1 MSGIYEQLGIR
12 TIINA
17 KGVSTRVSGGIMS
30 PEVADAMRDASRHCV
45 DIWEL
50 QGRASEIIADLTGA
64 EAGIVT
70 SGAAAGLLLGT
81 AACIAGL
88 DPAKMNRLPDTA
100 GMKDEV
106 VMARSHRNFYDHA
119 VRTAGAKLVE
129 VGIPD
134 RFSGAGVRDTEAWE
148 IAAAI
153 TEKTAAVHYLA
164 HPNSLPPLD
173 QVVKAAHAA
182 GVPVLVDAASQL
194 PPVEN
199 LRHFIDQGADLVTYS
214 GGKAIGGPQSS
225 GILCGRRDLIAS
237 AALQCLDHDM
247 FFEQWNP
254 PASLMEK
261 SVIPGLPQH
270 GIGRPC
276 KAGKEEIIGLLTAL
290 RLFVADDTQAR
301 QQMVRTALA
310 QDLYDALKE
319 TPHVECRLE
328 PDGYRPGIP
337 IVRLTLDE
345 TAAGKTAFQ
354 LILELQNGDPSIHAD
369 NSRIDDAQIGFS
381 SICLE
386 PGHPKAIATR
396 MRTLLK

>member
-1 MSGIYEQLGIR
+1 
-12 TIINA
+12 
-17 KGVSTRVSGGIMS
+17 
-30 PEVADAMRDASRHCV
+30 MRDASQHCV
-45 DIWEL
+45 DMWEV
-50 QGRASEIIADLTGA
+50 QGRASQIIADLTGA
-64 EAGIVT
+64 EAGIAT

-88 DPAKMNRLPDTA
+88 DPAKMNRLPDTS

-106 VMARSHRNFYDHA
+106 VTPRSHRNFYDHA
-119 VRTAGAKLVE
+119 VRTAGAKFVE

-153 TEKTAAVHYLA
+153 TEKTAAIHYLA
-164 HPNSLPPLD
+164 NPNSLPPLPE
-173 QVVKAAHAA
+173 VVKVAHAA
-182 GVPVLVDAASQL
+182 GVPVLVDAAAQL

-199 LRHFIDQGADLVTYS
+199 LRRFIDEGADLVTYS
-214 GGKAIGGPQSS
+214 GGKAVRGPQSS

-247 FFEQWNP
+247 FIEQWNP

-261 SVIPGLPQH
+261 SVVPGLPQH

-276 KAGKEEIIGLLTAL
+276 KAGKEEIVGLLTAL
-290 RLFVADDTQAR
+290 RLFVDEDAQAR
-301 QQMVRTALA
+301 QQEVWAALA
-310 QDLYDALKE
+310 QELYDALKE
-319 TPHVECRLE
+319 TPHVECKLV
-328 PDGYRPGIP
+328 PDSYRPGIP
-337 IVRLTLDE
+337 GVRLTLDE

-354 LILELQNGDPSIHAD
+354 LMLELQNGDPSIHVD
-369 NSRIDDAQIGFS
+369 SVQIKDGVIGFS

-386 PGHPKAIATR
+386 PGHPEAIAAR
-396 MRTLLK
+396 VRTLLK

>member
-17 KGVSTRVSGGIMS
+17 KGASTRVGGAIVP

-45 DIWEL
+45 DMWEL
-50 QGRASEIIADLTGA
+50 QGRASEIIADLAGA
-64 EAGIVT
+64 EAAIVT

-81 AACIAGL
+81 AACITGL
-88 DPAKMNRLPDTA
+88 DPAKMNRLPDTS
-100 GMKDEV
+100 GMNDEV

-129 VGIPD
+129 VGIAD

-164 HPNSLPPLD
+164 HPNSLPALG
-173 QVVKAAHAA
+173 QVVEVAHAA
-182 GVPVLVDAASQL
+182 GVPVVVDAASQL

-199 LRHFIDQGADLVTYS
+199 LRRFIDEGADLVTFS

-237 AALQCLDHDM
+237 AALQCLDHDL

-254 PASLMEK
+254 PASLIDK
-261 SVIPGLPQH
+261 SDIPGLPQH

-276 KAGKEEIIGLLTAL
+276 KAGKEEIVGLLTAL
-290 RLFVADDTQAR
+290 GLFVADDARAR
-301 QQMVRTALA
+301 QQTVQAALA
-310 QDLYDALKE
+310 RELYDALKG
-319 TPHVECRLE
+319 TPHADCALVA
-328 PDGYRPGIP
+328 DSYRPGIP
-337 IVRLTLDE
+337 GVRMTVDE
-345 TAAGKTAFQ
+345 TAAGKTALQ
-354 LILELQNGDPSIHAD
+354 VILELQNGDPAIHAD
-369 NSRIDDAQIGFS
+369 NSRIAEAVIGFS

-386 PGHPKAIATR
+386 AGHPAAIAAR
-396 MRTLLK
+396 MRTLLT

>member
-12 TIINA
+12 VIINA
-17 KGVSTRVSGGIMS
+17 KGTSTRVSGGIMS
-30 PEVADAMRDASRHCV
+30 PEVADAMRDASQHCV
-45 DIWEL
+45 DMWEI
-50 QGRASEIIADLTGA
+50 QGRASQIIADLTGA
-64 EAGIVT
+64 EAGIAT

-88 DPAKMNRLPDTA
+88 DPAKMNRLPDTS

-106 VMARSHRNFYDHA
+106 VTPRSHRNFYDHA
-119 VRTAGAKLVE
+119 VRTAGAKFVE

-153 TEKTAAVHYLA
+153 TEKTAAIHYLA
-164 HPNSLPPLD
+164 NPNSLPPLPE
-173 QVVKAAHAA
+173 VVKVAHAA
-182 GVPVLVDAASQL
+182 GVPVLVDAAAQL

-199 LRHFIDQGADLVTYS
+199 LRRFIGEGADLVTYS
-214 GGKAIGGPQSS
+214 GGKAVRGPQSS
-225 GILCGRRDLIAS
+225 GILCGRHDLIAS

-261 SVIPGLPQH
+261 SVVPGLPQH

-276 KAGKEEIIGLLTAL
+276 KASKEEIVGLLTAL
-290 RLFVADDTQAR
+290 RLFVDEDAQAR
-301 QQMVRTALA
+301 QQEVWAALA
-310 QDLYDALKE
+310 QELYDALKE
-319 TPHVECRLE
+319 TPHVKCKLV
-328 PDGYRPGIP
+328 PDSYRPGIP
-337 IVRLTLDE
+337 GVGLTLDE
-345 TAAGKTAFQ
+345 TTAGKTAFQ
-354 LILELQNGDPSIHAD
+354 LILELQNGDPSVHVDSGQIKD
-369 NSRIDDAQIGFS
+369 GVIGFS

-386 PGHPKAIATR
+386 PGHPEAIAAR
-396 MRTLLK
+396 VKSLLN

>member
-17 KGVSTRVSGGIMS
+17 KGPSTRVGGGIMS
-30 PEVADAMRDASRHCV
+30 PEVADAMRDASQHCV
-45 DIWEL
+45 DMWEI

-88 DPAKMNRLPDTA
+88 DPKKMNRLPDTA

-106 VMARSHRNFYDHA
+106 VVVRSHRNFYDHA
-119 VRTAGAKLVE
+119 VRTAGARLVE

-134 RFSGAGVRDTEAWE
+134 RFSGAGVRDAEAWE
-148 IAAAI
+148 IASAL
-153 TEKTAAVHYLA
+153 TVKTAAIHYLA
-164 HPNSLPPLD
+164 HANSLPPLG
-173 QVVKAAHAA
+173 QVVKVARAA

-199 LRHFIDQGADLVTYS
+199 LRRFIDEGADLVTFS
-214 GGKAIGGPQSS
+214 GGKAIRGPQSS

-237 AALQCLDHDM
+237 AALQCLDHDI

-254 PASLMEK
+254 PASLIEK
-261 SVIPGLPQH
+261 SAVPGLPQH

-276 KAGKEEIIGLLTAL
+276 KAGKEEIVGLLTAL
-290 RLFVADDTQAR
+290 RLFVTDDAQAR
-301 QQMVRTALA
+301 QITAWSALA
-310 QDLYDALKE
+310 QELYNALKE
-319 TPHVECRLE
+319 TPQAECTLV
-328 PDGYRPGIP
+328 PDSYRPGIP
-337 IVRLTLDE
+337 GVRLTLDE
-345 TAAGKTAFQ
+345 AATGKTALQ

-369 NSRIDDAQIGFS
+369 NSRVRDAVIGFS
-381 SICLE
+381 SACLE
-386 PGHPKAIATR
+386 PGHPQAIAGR
-396 MRTLLK
+396 LGTLLK

>member
-17 KGVSTRVSGGIMS
+17 KGTSTRVSGGIMS
-30 PEVADAMRDASRHCV
+30 PEVSDAMRDASQHCV
-45 DIWEL
+45 DMWEI
-50 QGRASEIIADLTGA
+50 QGRASQIIADLTGA
-64 EAGIVT
+64 EAGIAT

-88 DPAKMNRLPDTA
+88 DPAKMNRLPDTS

-106 VMARSHRNFYDHA
+106 VTPRSHRNFYDHA
-119 VRTAGAKLVE
+119 VRTAGAKFVE

-153 TEKTAAVHYLA
+153 TEKTAAIHYLA
-164 HPNSLPPLD
+164 NPNSLPPLPE
-173 QVVKAAHAA
+173 VVKVAHTA
-182 GVPVLVDAASQL
+182 GVPVLVDAAAQL

-199 LRHFIDQGADLVTYS
+199 LRRFIGEGADLVTYS
-214 GGKAIGGPQSS
+214 GGKAVRGPQSS
-225 GILCGRRDLIAS
+225 GILCGRHDLIAS

-254 PASLMEK
+254 PTSLMEK
-261 SVIPGLPQH
+261 SVVPGLPQH

-276 KAGKEEIIGLLTAL
+276 KASKEEIVGLLTAL
-290 RLFVADDTQAR
+290 RLFVDEDAQAR
-301 QQMVRTALA
+301 QQEVWAALA
-310 QDLYDALKE
+310 QELYDALKE
-319 TPHVECRLE
+319 TPHVKCKLV
-328 PDGYRPGIP
+328 PDSYRPGIP
-337 IVRLTLDE
+337 GVGLTLDE
-345 TAAGKTAFQ
+345 TTAGKTAFQ
-354 LILELQNGDPSIHAD
+354 LILELQNGDPSVHVDSGQIKD
-369 NSRIDDAQIGFS
+369 GVIGFS

-386 PGHPKAIATR
+386 PGHPEAIAAR
-396 MRTLLK
+396 VKSLLN